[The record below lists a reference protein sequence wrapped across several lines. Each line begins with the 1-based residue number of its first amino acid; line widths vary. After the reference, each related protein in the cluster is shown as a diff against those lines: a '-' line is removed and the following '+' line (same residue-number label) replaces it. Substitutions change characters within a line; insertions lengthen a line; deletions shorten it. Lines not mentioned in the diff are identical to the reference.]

1 MVEFLSALVVFAL
14 AHMVPA
20 RPSIRARLTGT
31 LGEGLYLALYVA
43 VSLVLMIWVISA
55 AGRAP
60 AVFLWTAPAWT
71 FWLPVVVMPVAL
83 ILVAAGL
90 LEPNPL
96 SVSVNRQAF
105 DARRPGIV
113 GLTRHPVLWG
123 FGLWGLSHIPVNG
136 LLVHFIL
143 FGGVT
148 LLSFMGMRIVDKK
161 RQRVLG
167 GETWYQLESGRRAR
181 TLSRILT
188 TRTLAGVVVGLA
200 LTGFFLL
207 YAHQAWIGV
216 SPVIAL

>member
-14 AHMVPA
+14 AHMVPS
-20 RPSIRARLTGT
+20 RPGIRARLTGM

-60 AVFLWTAPAWT
+60 AVFLWTAPVWT
-71 FWLPVVVMPVAL
+71 FWLPVIVMPVAF